1 MAKILVVDD
10 EKNMRW
16 ALERALKAQG
26 YEVYQAEDGKQGLE
40 AALHIRPELVILD
53 LKMPEMDGLAVLT
66 ALKEQV
72 PEIMVVMITA
82 HGSTASAV
90 EAMKLGAY
98 DYINKPFD
106 IDELKLVVAKALEVE
121 NLKATVQRLE
131 HEVKERYSFQNI
143 IGKGQVI
150 QNIFVLIERI
160 ADTNATVLI
169 QGESGTGKELVA
181 RALHYSSNRKNNPFI
196 QVNCAA
202 LPESLLESELFG
214 HEKGAFTGAIA
225 QRQGRFELANG
236 GTIFLDEIGE
246 ISPQVQVK
254 LLRVIQERSF
264 ERIGGQQTINIDV
277 RVVAAT
283 NKDLAVEMREGR
295 FREDLFYRLNV
306 IPLHMPSLRERKED
320 IPLLIEH
327 FLKKYDPKGRIS
339 SVHPA
344 ALKLLVDYYWP
355 GNVRELENTME
366 RLAIVTPGATIEE
379 SDIPAEFRH
388 SRVLPGPE
396 VRFMMPESGLDL
408 EQVEKAFITQAL
420 ELAQGNKS
428 KAAKLLGLT
437 RHTLLYRIEKHN
449 LDE

>member
-66 ALKEQV
+66 ALKEQA

-150 QNIFVLIERI
+150 QSIFALIERI

-344 ALKLLVDYYWP
+344 ALKLLVDYCWP

-366 RLAIVTPGATIEE
+366 RLAIVTPGATIEA

-388 SRVLPGPE
+388 SRILPGPE

-449 LDE
+449 LDV

>member
-150 QNIFVLIERI
+150 QNIFALIERI

>member
-150 QNIFVLIERI
+150 QNIFALIERI

-181 RALHYSSNRKNNPFI
+181 RALHYSSNRKINPFI

-449 LDE
+449 LDR

>member
-449 LDE
+449 LDR

>member
-66 ALKEQV
+66 ALKEQA

-150 QNIFVLIERI
+150 QSIFALIERI

-181 RALHYSSNRKNNPFI
+181 RALHYSSNRKINPFI

-225 QRQGRFELANG
+225 QRHGRFELANG

-327 FLKKYDPKGRIS
+327 FLKKYDPKRRIS

-366 RLAIVTPGATIEE
+366 RLAIVTPGATIEA

-449 LDE
+449 LDV

>member
-150 QNIFVLIERI
+150 QNIFALIERI

-327 FLKKYDPKGRIS
+327 FLKKYDPKRRIS

-366 RLAIVTPGATIEE
+366 RLAIVTPGATIEA

>member
-150 QNIFVLIERI
+150 QNIFALIERI

-366 RLAIVTPGATIEE
+366 RLAIVTPGATIEA
-379 SDIPAEFRH
+379 SDIPTEFRH

-449 LDE
+449 LDG

>member
-150 QNIFVLIERI
+150 QNIFALIERI

-408 EQVEKAFITQAL
+408 EQVEKAFITQAM

-449 LDE
+449 LDR

>member
-408 EQVEKAFITQAL
+408 EQVEKAFITQAM

-449 LDE
+449 LDR

>member
-66 ALKEQV
+66 ALKEQA

-150 QNIFVLIERI
+150 QSIFALIERI

-181 RALHYSSNRKNNPFI
+181 RALHYSSNRKINPFI

-225 QRQGRFELANG
+225 QRHGRFELANG

-366 RLAIVTPGATIEE
+366 RLAIVTPGATIEA

>member
-1 MAKILVVDD
+1 
-10 EKNMRW
+10 
-16 ALERALKAQG
+16 
-26 YEVYQAEDGKQGLE
+26 
-40 AALHIRPELVILD
+40 
-53 LKMPEMDGLAVLT
+53 
-66 ALKEQV
+66 
-72 PEIMVVMITA
+72 
-82 HGSTASAV
+82 
-90 EAMKLGAY
+90 
-98 DYINKPFD
+98 
-106 IDELKLVVAKALEVE
+106 LKLVVAKALEVE

-150 QNIFVLIERI
+150 QSIFALIERI

-181 RALHYSSNRKNNPFI
+181 RALHYSSNRKINPFI

>member
-449 LDE
+449 LDG

>member
-150 QNIFVLIERI
+150 QNIFALIERI

-449 LDE
+449 LDR

>member
-366 RLAIVTPGATIEE
+366 RLAIVTPGATIEA

-449 LDE
+449 LDV